1 MSPDKILYVDDEPMA
16 LKYFDRLVSPLAP
29 VITALSV
36 EEGKAVLRE
45 RGHEIAVLVTD
56 QRMPGAHGNELLRFT
71 REFHPRI
78 VRMLTTAYSELGEAI
93 EAINSG
99 EIYRY
104 ITKPWELASLH
115 ADLRNALE
123 LAELRNERD
132 HLLGQKLL
140 VQQQGLLGSRLAG
153 LAVLGCSHVQGNDQ
167 GSSPGSSHDDV
178 HAADAALYRFAR
190 AALAAGCSVPQAAW
204 NQWDHAGLLQAE
216 ARRGMAMAREL
227 SRWQSEFG
235 SDRSPER
242 ALFLLAQA
250 TAGQLQGASVQLAS
264 SAVLTALLDGK
275 PGDAPASDAVGWLAW
290 LLWWNAPVQIDA
302 GQGSAAGSWALQLA
316 SADVDASA
324 PPADWL
330 ERMIE
335 QFSDSPL
342 AG

>member
-16 LKYFDRLVSPLAP
+16 LKYFERLVSPLAP

-36 EEGKAVLRE
+36 EAGKAVLRE
-45 RGHEIAVLVTD
+45 RGDEIAVLVTD

-132 HLLGQKLL
+132 QLLGQKLL

-153 LAVLGCSHVQGNDQ
+153 LAVLGCSHIQGNIPD
-167 GSSPGSSHDDV
+167 GV
-178 HAADAALYRFAR
+178 HAADAAMYRFAR

-216 ARRGMAMAREL
+216 ARRGIAMAREL
-227 SRWQSEFG
+227 TRWQRELG

-242 ALFLLAQA
+242 AVFLLAQA
-250 TAGQLQGASVQLAS
+250 TGGQLQGANVLIAS
-264 SAVLTALLDGK
+264 SSVLTALLDGK

-290 LLWWNAPVQIDA
+290 LLWWNAPVQA
-302 GQGSAAGSWALQLA
+302 NEGAAGSWTLQLPPA
-316 SADVDASA
+316 GFEESA
-324 PPADWL
+324 PTTDWL
-330 ERMIE
+330 ERTIE
-335 QFSDSPL
+335 EFSDSPL